1 MLYNVCFSRKINLRN
16 ACVPTKNK
24 IEIFSDTKSS
34 VLGKL
39 GRILFGALVL
49 VAMVW
54 VWYELEQIW
63 VII

>member
-1 MLYNVCFSRKINLRN
+1 MCAY
-16 ACVPTKNK
+16 PKNK